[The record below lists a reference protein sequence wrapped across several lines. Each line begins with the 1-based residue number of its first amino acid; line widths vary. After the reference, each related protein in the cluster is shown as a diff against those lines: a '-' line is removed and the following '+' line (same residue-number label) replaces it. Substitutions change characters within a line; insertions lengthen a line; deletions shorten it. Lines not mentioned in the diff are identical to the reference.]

1 MSIGMI
7 YAIEE
12 YPHGDLVEVDF
23 LVEVDHKYLT
33 LTRVDESYSTCYDY
47 MIENYSDITDLGWF
61 KKLYQFSES
70 VRFQILKAIVSGK
83 LIYDSTDKWS
93 YKDASND

>member
-1 MSIGMI
+1 MI

-12 YPHGDLVEVDF
+12 YPHGDLVGVDF

-33 LTRVDESYSTCYDY
+33 LTRVDESYSACYDY
-47 MIENYSDITDLGWF
+47 IIEYFTKVEQTLWYFREIYT
-61 KKLYQFSES
+61 FSES
-70 VRFQILKAIVSGK
+70 IRFQILKTIVSGK

-93 YKDASND
+93 YKDAGKD